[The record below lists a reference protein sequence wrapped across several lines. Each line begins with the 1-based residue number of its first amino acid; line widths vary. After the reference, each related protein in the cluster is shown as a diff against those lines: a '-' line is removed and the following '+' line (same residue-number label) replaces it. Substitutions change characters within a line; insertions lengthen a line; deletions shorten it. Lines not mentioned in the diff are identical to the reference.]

1 MIALHSARILSILF
15 LLLFA
20 DSPIKALDSGK
31 RVSQYGHVAWRV
43 RDGFFGGTVNTI
55 AQTTDGY
62 IWIGTQVG
70 LFRFDGVRFVSFN
83 NISRAPLPSN
93 QIYSLLGS
101 SDGSLWIGTS
111 NGLIRR
117 TNQNQFTYLEGGGGI
132 MKILE
137 TAKQEIW
144 FTRNRSDNYR
154 ERLCQIVETDVRC
167 YDEDDGIPQFGA
179 TVPLIQD
186 NLGDFWIGGDTALL
200 KWRPGA
206 STVYRPEA
214 LKSNTG
220 MGGVY
225 ALSSASDGTLWVGI
239 FSKGRGLG
247 LQRMIGGSLRPF
259 IAPGLTGET
268 VEVLTL
274 LEDRDRNMWVGT
286 GDQGIY
292 RIHGDQI
299 DQFRETDGLSGNF
312 VLKLFEDREGN
323 LWVATTKGL
332 DLFRDVRVT
341 SYTTR
346 EGVSSDAVV
355 SVFAPRDG
363 SVWIGNLGNLDQLN
377 SNGEFT
383 RKGNYLQGGQLTS
396 FLEDR
401 AGRIWIGV
409 DNTLRVSEGGKD
421 RVIKRGDGSPVGLIK
436 GIAEDSENN
445 VWALNLGPPRTL
457 MRIRNYQVQEE
468 LSEPQIPAAI
478 RITADTQNGI
488 WLGLLDGNLARLRDG
503 KTETFQFPREPGE
516 TRINQLITGPDGSV
530 MGAAPF
536 GVVAWKDGKHQ
547 TLTVGNGLPCNE
559 IYALVFDNNEDLW
572 LYARCGLL
580 RITKAELQRWWDQP
594 EHFLQLRVFD
604 IADGAQPGAAP
615 FNSGVKS
622 VDGRLWFANFT
633 LMQMVD
639 PARLADNAVVP
650 PVHVEEIIVDRK
662 SYSPNEEVKL
672 PPLSRDLRI
681 DYTALSFI
689 SPQKVNFRYKLEG
702 HDVDWQEAGT
712 RRQAFYNDLPP
723 GDYMFRVVA
732 SNNDGLWNEEGAVL
746 NFNVAAAWYQTIVFR
761 VLCAVAVG
769 LIVWALYRLRIRS
782 ISKVMAA
789 RFDERLAER
798 TRLAQELHDTFLQTI
813 QGSKMVADDALE
825 HTDNSVHLRRVV
837 QQLSTWLGQAVN
849 EGRAALSS
857 LRDSTTEKNDLAA
870 GLKRASETCVL
881 EGSMAPTFV
890 VVGDARDMHP
900 IVRDEIYR
908 IGYEAIRNA
917 CAHSEA
923 SRVDVELRYDHDLVI
938 RVRDNGKG
946 IDPAIASDGK
956 EGHFGLK
963 GMRERTAR
971 IGAKL
976 TVDSSAASGTEITL
990 IVPGDIAYRHEIHES
1005 GLPKH

>member
-1 MIALHSARILSILF
+1 MIALRYGRMIAILF
-15 LLLFA
+15 LLLVT
-20 DSPIKALDSGK
+20 DSNVNALDPNKS
-31 RVSQYGHVAWRV
+31 VSQYGHTAWRI
-43 RDGFFGGTVNTI
+43 REGFFGGPVNAI

-62 IWIGTQVG
+62 IWIGTNAG
-70 LFRFDGVRFVSFN
+70 LFRFDGARFVSWN
-83 NISRAPLPSN
+83 DISRSPLPSN

-117 TNQNQFTYLEGGGGI
+117 TNQNQFTYLEDGGGI
-132 MKILE
+132 MKLLE
-137 TAKQEIW
+137 TARKEIW
-144 FTRNRSDNYR
+144 LTRNRSDNYR
-154 ERLCQIVETDVRC
+154 GRLCQIVDMDIRC
-167 YDEDDGIPQFGA
+167 YDEDDGVPQFGA

-206 STVYRPEA
+206 STIYRPEA

-225 ALSSASDGTLWVGI
+225 ALSAASDGTLWVGI

-292 RIHGDQI
+292 RIHGDKI
-299 DQFRETDGLSGNF
+299 DQFRESDGLSGNF
-312 VLKLFEDREGN
+312 VLKSFEDQEGN

-332 DLFRDVRVT
+332 DLFRDVRV
-341 SYTTR
+341 SSFTTR
-346 EGVSSDAVV
+346 EGISSDAVV

-363 SVWIGNLGNLDQLN
+363 TVWIGNLGNLDQLN
-377 SNGEFT
+377 PNGKFT
-383 RKGNYLQGGQLTS
+383 RRGKYLQGGQLTS
-396 FLEDR
+396 FLEDSD
-401 AGRIWIGV
+401 GRIWVGV
-409 DNTLRVSEGGKD
+409 ENTLRVSKGGRD
-421 RVIKRGDGSPVGLIK
+421 RVVTKRDGGPVGLIK
-436 GIAEDSENN
+436 GLAEDSENN

-457 MRIRNYQVQEE
+457 MRIRDYQVQEE
-468 LSEPQIPAAI
+468 FTEPQVPAAS
-478 RITADTQNGI
+478 RITADPQNGI
-488 WLGLLDGNLARLRDG
+488 WLGLTDGNLARFHNG
-503 KTETFQFPREPGE
+503 NTELFQFTHEAGD
-516 TRINQLITGPDGSV
+516 TRIEQLITGPDGSV

-536 GVVAWKDGKHQ
+536 GVVAWKNGKHQ
-547 TLTVGNGLPCNE
+547 MLTVHNGLPCNE
-559 IYALVFDNNEDLW
+559 MYALVFDNYEDLW

-580 RITKAELQRWWDQP
+580 RIAKAELEHWWNQP
-594 EHFLQLRVFD
+594 DHRVQLRVFD

-633 LMQMVD
+633 VMQMID
-639 PARLADNAVVP
+639 PARLADNTVVP
-650 PVHVEEIIVDRK
+650 PVHVEEIIADRK
-662 SYSPNEEVKL
+662 SYSPFEEVKL

-681 DYTALSFI
+681 DYTALSFNA
-689 SPQKVNFRYKLEG
+689 PQKVNFRYKLEG
-702 HDVDWQEAGT
+702 HDTEWQEAGT

-723 GDYMFRVVA
+723 GDYVFRVIA
-732 SNNDGLWNEEGAVL
+732 SNNDGLWNVEGAIL
-746 NFNVAAAWYQTIVFR
+746 NFNIAAAWYQTNIFR
-761 VLCAVAVG
+761 VMCVAVLG
-769 LIVWALYRLRIRS
+769 VILWGLYRLRIRT
-782 ISKVMAA
+782 ISKAMAA

-798 TRLAQELHDTFLQTI
+798 TRLAQELHDTYLQTI
-813 QGSKMVADDALE
+813 QGSKLVADDALE
-825 HTDNSVHLRRVV
+825 HSDDPVHLRRVMH
-837 QQLSTWLGQAVN
+837 QLSTWLGQAVN

-870 GLKRASETCVL
+870 ALKRASETRIV
-881 EGSMAPTFV
+881 EGSMAHTFV
-890 VVGDARDMHP
+890 VVGEARDMHP

-917 CAHSEA
+917 RAHSGA
-923 SRVDVELRYDHDLVI
+923 SRVDVELRYGHDLIV
-938 RVRDNGKG
+938 RVMDNGIG
-946 IDPAIASDGK
+946 IDSAVVAGGR

-971 IGAKL
+971 IGGKL
-976 TVDSSAASGTEITL
+976 TLDSRAGSGTEITL
-990 IVPGDIAYRHEIHES
+990 IVPGDIAFSTPAHTTDS
-1005 GLPKH
+1005 